1 MTEKLRTILLVE
13 DDDVDIMN
21 IQRAFQKNQMN
32 NPIHIARDGVEA
44 LEMLSGARGE
54 KVIPQII
61 LLDIN
66 MPKMGGLEFL
76 KNLRADDKLKAISVF
91 ILTTSAQESDK
102 MEAHNLNV
110 AGYILKQLSFESFL
124 ETISVLNK
132 FWSLCELP

>member
-44 LEMLSGARGE
+44 LEMLSGVRGE

-61 LLDIN
+61 LLDI
-66 MPKMGGLEFL
+66 PKMGGLEFL
-76 KNLRADDKLKAISVF
+76 KNLRADDKLRAISVF
-91 ILTTSAQESDK
+91 VLTTSAQESDK

-132 FWSLCELP
+132 FWQLCELP